1 MNTSFERPYR
11 PVDLNASLTQGYSLL
26 PMAENLMEE
35 ATLNAAGRSSL
46 TLAHGVELTVVL
58 TALKSGI
65 IRLSEHPAPAA
76 AVVTCLDGNITFA
89 TKAEEI
95 TLEKGEAVVF
105 TGDVLHSV
113 RANEDSVFLIVIGGT
128 GTKHSEENK

>member
-58 TALKSGI
+58 AVLKAGHALG
-65 IRLSEHPAPAA
+65 EHPAPAA
-76 AVVTCLDGNITFA
+76 AVVTCLDGNLTFT

-128 GTKHSEENK
+128 GTKHSEQNE

>member
-11 PVDLNASLTQGYSLL
+11 PVDLNASLTQGFSLL

-58 TALKSGI
+58 TVLKAGNS
-65 IRLSEHPAPAA
+65 LSEHPAPAA
-76 AVVTCLDGNITFA
+76 AAVTCLDGNITFT
-89 TKAEEI
+89 TKTEGL

-105 TGDVLHSV
+105 TGDVRHSV

-128 GTKHSEENK
+128 GTKHAEQNE

>member
-1 MNTSFERPYR
+1 
-11 PVDLNASLTQGYSLL
+11 
-26 PMAENLMEE
+26 MAEKLMKG
-35 ATLNAAGRSSL
+35 ATYKTSGRSSL

-58 TALKSGI
+58 AVLKAGHALG
-65 IRLSEHPAPAA
+65 EHPAPAA
-76 AVVTCLDGNITFA
+76 ATVTCLDGNLTFT

-128 GTKHSEENK
+128 KTERSQ

>member
-11 PVDLNASLTQGYSLL
+11 PVDLNASMTQGFSLL

-35 ATLNAAGRSSL
+35 ATMNSAGRSSL

-58 TALKSGI
+58 TVLKAGYS
-65 IRLSEHPAPAA
+65 LSEHPAPAA
-76 AVVTCLDGNITFA
+76 AAVTCLDGNITFT

-95 TLEKGEAVVF
+95 TLENGEAVVF

-113 RANEDSVFLIVIGGT
+113 RANEDSVFLIVIGGA
-128 GTKHSEENK
+128 GTKHSQQNE

>member
-58 TALKSGI
+58 AVLKAGHALG
-65 IRLSEHPAPAA
+65 EHPAPAA
-76 AVVTCLDGNITFA
+76 ATVTCLDGNLTFT

-128 GTKHSEENK
+128 GTKHSEQNE

>member
-58 TALKSGI
+58 TVLKTGNS
-65 IRLSEHPAPAA
+65 LSEHPAPAA
-76 AVVTCLDGNITFA
+76 AVVTCLDGNLTFT

-105 TGDVLHSV
+105 TGDVRHSV

-128 GTKHSEENK
+128 GTKHSEQNE

>member
-58 TALKSGI
+58 TVLKAGNS
-65 IRLSEHPAPAA
+65 LSEHPAPAA
-76 AVVTCLDGNITFA
+76 ATVTCLDGNLTFT
-89 TKAEEI
+89 TKVEKI

-128 GTKHSEENK
+128 ETKHSEQNE